1 MTTYHKQFIN
11 LLIIKHI
18 RDRAMDSYPSPD
30 IYIPDQWSEAAN
42 SIANSSMPPIIV
54 ICGPKNCGKTTFSRY
69 LVNLLLT
76 KWKKV
81 AYFDIDVGQPEFTPP
96 GLISLTN
103 LHKVTPDLTS
113 QFKKTPKRSL
123 FFGDV
128 SPKRDPSAYLKY
140 ILNTSGWVKGVGYEV
155 LVDTLKYICPTHIV
169 KIGIP
174 GEGYENKNLPD
185 GKFWLDGEDDGT
197 SKLIEINSARL
208 DSNGPKLVRKDA
220 GRLRDFRIM
229 DYFRQCFPSD
239 SDIST
244 IKELAHSYIA
254 YQVPIAS
261 IKIQHVHREVP
272 SSEIFY
278 SLNASIVSF
287 AVESDDPENLPWCLG
302 LGIDTVKGMLYVIT
316 PVPYDSLKK
325 VNLLLQGYIQIPT
338 HLMKDQRFTAAR
350 INGRMAES
358 RRRQKNGRVFALMLR
373 EYTEKDARENMIRLN
388 DYLVLDDYVQLFLER
403 GICSLPEFLKTY
415 NGANHDFPYMSD
427 DKRRAA

>member
-1 MTTYHKQFIN
+1 
-11 LLIIKHI
+11 
-18 RDRAMDSYPSPD
+18 MDSYSSPD
-30 IYIPDQWSEAAN
+30 IYIPEQWSEAAN
-42 SIANSSMPPIIV
+42 SIAYNSMPPITV

-103 LHKVTPDLTS
+103 LHQVTPGRVGSYITYLTS

-140 ILNTSGWVKGVGYEV
+140 ICSIYDYYQKEYCTFGKGQNSSRSQTPLVVNTSGWVKGVGYEV

-174 GEGYENKNLPD
+174 GKGYANKNLPA
-185 GKFWLDGEDDGT
+185 GEFWLDGEDDDGT
-197 SKLIEINSARL
+197 SKLIEIKSARH
-208 DSNGPKLVRKDA
+208 DSNRPAPVPKDA

-244 IKELAHSYIA
+244 VKELAHSLTSLCP

-278 SLNASIVSF
+278 SLNASIVGF
-287 AVESDDPENLPWCLG
+287 AVESDEPENLPWCLG
-302 LGIDTVKGMLYVIT
+302 LGIVRGIDTVKGMLYVIT

-338 HLMKDQRFTAAR
+338 HLIKVKGC
-350 INGRMAES
+350 IS
-358 RRRQKNGRVFALMLR
+358 
-373 EYTEKDARENMIRLN
+373 
-388 DYLVLDDYVQLFLER
+388 
-403 GICSLPEFLKTY
+403 
-415 NGANHDFPYMSD
+415 PYMSENVLTRELGEGTTSTEELGEGTTSTEELGQGRRE
-427 DKRRAA
+427 KRKRKKRGEKRVVTE

>member
-1 MTTYHKQFIN
+1 IE
-11 LLIIKHI
+11 

-42 SIANSSMPPIIV
+42 SIAYSSMPPITV
-54 ICGPKNCGKTTFSRY
+54 ICGPKNCGKTTFSRH

-103 LHKVTPDLTS
+103 LRKVTPDLTS

-140 ILNTSGWVKGVGYEV
+140 ICSIYDYYQKEYCTFDKGQNSSRSRTPLVVNTSGWVKGVGYEV

-169 KIGIP
+169 KISIS
-174 GEGYENKNLPD
+174 GEGYENKNLPA
-185 GKFWLDGEDDGT
+185 GKFWLDGEDDRT
-197 SKLIEINSARL
+197 SKLIEINSAL
-208 DSNGPKLVRKDA
+208 HDSNRPVLVRKHA

-244 IKELAHSYIA
+244 IKELAHSLTSLCP

-278 SLNASIVSF
+278 SLNASIVGF
-287 AVESDDPENLPWCLG
+287 AVESDEPENLPWCLG
-302 LGIDTVKGMLYVIT
+302 LGIVRGIDTVKGVLYVIT

-338 HLMKDQRFTAAR
+338 HLMQVKGC
-350 INGRMAES
+350 IS
-358 RRRQKNGRVFALMLR
+358 
-373 EYTEKDARENMIRLN
+373 
-388 DYLVLDDYVQLFLER
+388 
-403 GICSLPEFLKTY
+403 
-415 NGANHDFPYMSD
+415 PYMSENVLTRELGEGATSED
-427 DKRRAA
+427 ELGEGRRERRKRRKRVGEKKVVTD

>member
-1 MTTYHKQFIN
+1 
-11 LLIIKHI
+11 
-18 RDRAMDSYPSPD
+18 MDSYSSPD
-30 IYIPDQWSEAAN
+30 IYIPEQWSEAAN
-42 SIANSSMPPIIV
+42 SIAYNSMPPITV

-103 LHKVTPDLTS
+103 LHQVTPDLTS

-140 ILNTSGWVKGVGYEV
+140 ICSIYDYYQKEYCTFDKGHNSSRSQTPLVVNTSGWVKGVGYEV

-174 GEGYENKNLPD
+174 GKGYANKNLPA
-185 GKFWLDGEDDGT
+185 GEFWLDGEDDDGT
-197 SKLIEINSARL
+197 SKLIEIKSARH
-208 DSNGPKLVRKDA
+208 DSNRP
-220 GRLRDFRIM
+220 
-229 DYFRQCFPSD
+229 QCFPSD

-244 IKELAHSYIA
+244 VKELAHSLTSLCP

-278 SLNASIVSF
+278 SLNASIVGF
-287 AVESDDPENLPWCLG
+287 AVESDEPENLPWCLG
-302 LGIDTVKGMLYVIT
+302 LGIVRGIDTVKGMLYVIT

-338 HLMKDQRFTAAR
+338 HLIKVKGC
-350 INGRMAES
+350 IS
-358 RRRQKNGRVFALMLR
+358 
-373 EYTEKDARENMIRLN
+373 
-388 DYLVLDDYVQLFLER
+388 
-403 GICSLPEFLKTY
+403 
-415 NGANHDFPYMSD
+415 PYMSENVLTRELGEGTTSTEELGEGTTSTEELGQGRRE
-427 DKRRAA
+427 KRKRKKRGEKRVVTE